1 MAIYNNK
8 NAARIKKFIF
18 TIRLFHVSTQDPKK
32 TTGLPGDFFQLL
44 RILSKSN
51 YRGSWMLRHGISKKY
66 DMQLMSLFILD
77 DDNKYGHIFVPSQSD
92 LSIAKCKVCD

>member
-1 MAIYNNK
+1 
-8 NAARIKKFIF
+8 
-18 TIRLFHVSTQDPKK
+18 
-32 TTGLPGDFFQLL
+32 
-44 RILSKSN
+44 
-51 YRGSWMLRHGISKKY
+51 MLRHGISKKY